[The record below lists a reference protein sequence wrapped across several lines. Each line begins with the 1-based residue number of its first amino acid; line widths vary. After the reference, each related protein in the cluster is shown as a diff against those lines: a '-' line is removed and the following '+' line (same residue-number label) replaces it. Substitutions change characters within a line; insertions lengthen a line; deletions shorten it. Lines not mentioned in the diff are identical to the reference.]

1 MSETTYCGFV
11 AIIGRPNVGKSTLLN
26 ALLGQK
32 VSITTPKAQTT
43 RHRITGVL
51 TEGVRQIVFV
61 DTPGLHEK
69 QHRALNRYMNK
80 TVRNVIHDVDMV
92 VFVVDA
98 QRWTQEDDL
107 VLKALSKI
115 KIPVILV
122 INKIDK
128 ISSKEALLPLIQALS
143 NKREFAAVI
152 PLSASKG
159 ENLDSL
165 KQALNSHLAESMH
178 FYPEDQVTDRGEWFI
193 AAELVREKLMLFL
206 GEELPYSI
214 TVDIQQFQREEKI
227 LNISALILVE
237 RDGQKAIVIG
247 KGGQQLKKIGESARK
262 AMEKQFGMKVFL
274 QLWVKVKQGWADD
287 ANMLRGLGYD

>member
-1 MSETTYCGFV
+1 MSETTRCGFA

-51 TEGVRQIVFV
+51 TEGHNQIVFV

-80 TVRNVIHDVDMV
+80 TVRGVINDVDIII
-92 VFVVDA
+92 FVVDA
-98 QRWTQEDDL
+98 LRWTQEDDL
-107 VLKALSKI
+107 VLKALAKTRL
-115 KIPVILV
+115 PVILV
-122 INKIDK
+122 INKVDK
-128 ISSKEALLPLIQALS
+128 LASRDALLPLMQELA
-143 NKREFAAVI
+143 NKRKFAAMI
-152 PLSASKG
+152 PLSALKG
-159 ENLDSL
+159 EYLDLL
-165 KQALNSHLAESMH
+165 KGELNNHLLESVH
-178 FYPEDQVTDRGEWFI
+178 FYPEDQVTDRSEWFI

-206 GEELPYSI
+206 GDELPYSA
-214 TVDIQQFQREEKI
+214 TVDIQQFKREEKI
-227 LNISALILVE
+227 INISALILVE

-247 KGGQQLKKIGESARK
+247 KGGGQLKKIGESARK

-274 QLWVKVKQGWADD
+274 QLWVKVKQGWTDD
-287 ANMLRGLGYD
+287 NNLLKGLGYN